1 MTFVNKRAFSISTIT
16 SFIPSLERLT
26 KLMKVLGVLEDLF
39 LKRTLID
46 VSDMTKL
53 KYEKMVMMTVL
64 YLGSAFDE

>member
-16 SFIPSLERLT
+16 SFIPSLARLT

-53 KYEKMVMMTVL
+53 KYEKMVMTTVL
-64 YLGSAFDE
+64 YLGSVFDE

>member
-16 SFIPSLERLT
+16 SFIPSLARLT

-46 VSDMTKL
+46 VNDMTKL

-64 YLGSAFDE
+64 YLDSVFDE

>member
-16 SFIPSLERLT
+16 RFIPSLERLT

-39 LKRTLID
+39 LKRALID
-46 VSDMTKL
+46 VSDMTKW

-64 YLGSAFDE
+64 YLGSVFDE

>member
-39 LKRTLID
+39 LKRTVID

-53 KYEKMVMMTVL
+53 TYEKMVMMTVL
-64 YLGSAFDE
+64 YLGSVFDE

>member
-64 YLGSAFDE
+64 HLGSVVDE

>member
-16 SFIPSLERLT
+16 SFIPSLARLT

-64 YLGSAFDE
+64 YLGSVFDE

>member
-1 MTFVNKRAFSISTIT
+1 M
-16 SFIPSLERLT
+16 T
-26 KLMKVLGVLEDLF
+26 KLMKVLGVLEDVF

-64 YLGSAFDE
+64 FLGSVFDE